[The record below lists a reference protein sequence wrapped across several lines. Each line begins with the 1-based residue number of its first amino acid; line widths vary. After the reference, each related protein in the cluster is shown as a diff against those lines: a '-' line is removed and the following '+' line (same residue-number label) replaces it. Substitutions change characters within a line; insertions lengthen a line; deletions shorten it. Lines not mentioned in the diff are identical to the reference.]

1 MADLPRNGA
10 EVCHQCLFEPARSAI
25 IPNVVTRE
33 ELVAANGLSSTTWSA
48 MLAIGAALGGLVAGT
63 LGVQA
68 AFIID
73 AGSFLLSA
81 WLIGTTPVSETH
93 HLSQPDGEPPAA
105 TIEALGQGVRYLLT
119 TRDIIWYAAAKGMWN
134 LGGGVLVLFTLF
146 GQQVY
151 PLGENGAISIGLLYA
166 ARGIGTG
173 IGPLLALAIWGGAVP
188 VMRRALGLSYFLST
202 AGYLLF
208 SGTDVFLV
216 ALLLVMLAH
225 MGGSVNWV
233 YSTALLQIEVPD
245 ALRGRI
251 FSIEYALLM
260 FVTALSSYFT
270 GLASDAGLSLQ
281 WLAVALSLTFLL
293 PGCVLTLVLWRSRG
307 ASNDTR

>member
-1 MADLPRNGA
+1 
-10 EVCHQCLFEPARSAI
+10 
-25 IPNVVTRE
+25 
-33 ELVAANGLSSTTWSA
+33 
-48 MLAIGAALGGLVAGT
+48 
-63 LGVQA
+63 
-68 AFIID
+68 
-73 AGSFLLSA
+73 
-81 WLIGTTPVSETH
+81 
-93 HLSQPDGEPPAA
+93 
-105 TIEALGQGVRYLLT
+105 
-119 TRDIIWYAAAKGMWN
+119 
-134 LGGGVLVLFTLF
+134 
-146 GQQVY
+146 
-151 PLGENGAISIGLLYA
+151 
-166 ARGIGTG
+166 
-173 IGPLLALAIWGGAVP
+173 